1 MRCSLNDSELCRLTR
16 NSSHFRNELHAGQPL
31 RSGSVAEWTLP
42 EVLLTYPVV
51 VFEDRRWSIGIHVVH
66 VSKCH
71 QISIVAFSYCFAF
84 LHHRV
89 LLAVQTTHGPV
100 AHLAATSC
108 IKILS
113 GWWVWVGL
121 CQFQATVDNSQI
133 INRSTLG
140 KIDGLGNTD
149 RIWGRWEWS
158 HQKDSNGAVF
168 PCDEIVPQGQPP
180 QISVWWRGQC
190 SCKAWLHGLVYVSI
204 AKHVYFEYFNIM
216 ETTNSSKIQHLTFWT
231 FSQYLVKNKASSFP
245 RHSQQN
251 SLQKGMHGPTLS
263 NKTSMFP

>member
-1 MRCSLNDSELCRLTR
+1 MPWLFILLYFDILCTSKKQSWKDNIIKKYPQTVRCSLNDSELCRLTR

-51 VFEDRRWSIGIHVVH
+51 VFGDRRWSIGIHVVH

-71 QISIVAFSYCFAF
+71 QISIVACSYCFAF
-84 LHHRV
+84 VHHRV
-89 LLAVQTTHGPV
+89 FHCPNYTWSCCTFGVTL
-100 AHLAATSC
+100 C

-121 CQFQATVDNSQI
+121 CQFQATFDNSQI

-168 PCDEIVPQGQPP
+168 RCDEIGRSWGQPP
-180 QISVWWRGQC
+180 QISVRWRGHFQ
-190 SCKAWLHGLVYVSI
+190 L
-204 AKHVYFEYFNIM
+204 
-216 ETTNSSKIQHLTFWT
+216 
-231 FSQYLVKNKASSFP
+231 
-245 RHSQQN
+245 
-251 SLQKGMHGPTLS
+251 
-263 NKTSMFP
+263 

>member
-1 MRCSLNDSELCRLTR
+1 MRSTLNDSELCRLTR

-66 VSKCH
+66 VSECH
-71 QISIVAFSYCFAF
+71 QISIVACSYCFAF

-89 LLAVQTTHGPV
+89 VHCPNYTWSCCTFG
-100 AHLAATSC
+100 ATSC
-108 IKILS
+108 IKIMS

-121 CQFQATVDNSQI
+121 CQFQATFDNSQI

-168 PCDEIVPQGQPP
+168 RCDEIL
-180 QISVWWRGQC
+180 QILRST
-190 SCKAWLHGLVYVSI
+190 S
-204 AKHVYFEYFNIM
+204 
-216 ETTNSSKIQHLTFWT
+216 TN
-231 FSQYLVKNKASSFP
+231 
-245 RHSQQN
+245 
-251 SLQKGMHGPTLS
+251 LS
-263 NKTSMFP
+263 AMTRTV